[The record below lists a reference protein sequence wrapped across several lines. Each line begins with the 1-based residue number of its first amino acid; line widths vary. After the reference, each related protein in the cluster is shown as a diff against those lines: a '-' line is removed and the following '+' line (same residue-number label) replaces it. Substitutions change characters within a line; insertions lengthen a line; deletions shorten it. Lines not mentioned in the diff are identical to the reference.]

1 MVAGSDWCSV
11 VILEFGCIP
20 GFWGFSNVQMHLYVE
35 EDKSNEEKE
44 DNLGFF
50 FFFIKQHVQHDCFRL
65 TEKKTVT
72 V

>member
-1 MVAGSDWCSV
+1 M

-50 FFFIKQHVQHDCFRL
+50 FFFYLSLNSMCNM
-65 TEKKTVT
+65 TVSG
-72 V
+72 

>member
-1 MVAGSDWCSV
+1 M

-50 FFFIKQHVQHDCFRL
+50 FFFYLSTGTFVERQR
-65 TEKKTVT
+65 
-72 V
+72 